1 MNLQNIDSLNKS
13 FIVRCESYNYL
24 YDKPQHTK
32 LSSNRVQTSNKNI
45 FKLANAG
52 AGATTSAATG
62 AAKAGVKWIRK
73 FLNFK
78 SLLGFSAAAYI
89 LSNLLSSTRISQ
101 HTPSIFSPDDFPKY
115 VENIRNSPLS
125 NALLGALL
133 GAGGSAGLGY
143 LSTGKVSP
151 DQALLGALLGGGLG
165 LAASKFLTPTL
176 SELGY

>member
-52 AGATTSAATG
+52 ATTSAATG
-62 AAKAGVKWIRK
+62 ATEAGIKGIRK

-115 VENIRNSPLS
+115 VENIRNSPIP

-133 GAGGSAGLGY
+133 GAGSSAGLGY